1 MKVTHVL
8 LIKRTYV
15 GARSEVITRGIP
27 GTRGAKKYAPTMPKR
42 KRKAWKVAR
51 GLAGSVVKSS
61 VAEVVEH
68 GRDADSDGI
77 SEEDVDFIREEL
89 EEGRLAFLKD
99 LVP

>member
-1 MKVTHVL
+1 MAYQGHV
-8 LIKRTYV
+8 
-15 GARSEVITRGIP
+15 
-27 GTRGAKKYAPTMPKR
+27 GTKKYAPTMPKR

-51 GLAGSVVKSS
+51 GLTGSVVKSS

-77 SEEDVDFIREEL
+77 SEEEDVDFIKEGL